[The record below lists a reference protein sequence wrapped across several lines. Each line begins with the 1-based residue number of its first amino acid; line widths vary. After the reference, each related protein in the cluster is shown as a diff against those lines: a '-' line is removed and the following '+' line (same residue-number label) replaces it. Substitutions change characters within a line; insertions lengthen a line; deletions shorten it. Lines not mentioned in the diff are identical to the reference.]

1 MEHIEHL
8 MGLYEE
14 GLDELMDAQKYVK
27 KISKAANDDEKSMY
41 KVLARQELDHA
52 QMIIKDGDRLIERP
66 DVHDMVK
73 SVWQHL
79 RTHLLDWHS
88 DLYKKVTS

>member
-1 MEHIEHL
+1 MEHMEHI

-14 GLDELMDAQKYVK
+14 ALEELMDAQKYVK
-27 KISKAANDDEKSMY
+27 KIHKAANDDEKNMY

-52 QMIIKDGDRLIERP
+52 QMIVKDGDKLAERS

-73 SVWQHL
+73 NVWQHL
-79 RTHLLDWHS
+79 RAHLLDWHS
-88 DLYKKVTS
+88 DLYKKISG